1 MTVGEKL
8 HMTLTNLEAAKA
20 NLEQF
25 GLDTQ
30 DQTAQKMYFEMATEL
45 GNMIQAF
52 KGRVNYTESQEPQYK
67 VRQQAMSP
75 QQRPRP

>member
-25 GLDTQ
+25 GLDTN
-30 DQTAQKMYFEMATEL
+30 DKNAQKMYFEMAEEL
-45 GNMIQAF
+45 GRMVQSF
-52 KGRVNYTESQEPQYK
+52 KGRVNYVEGQEQQYQ
-67 VRQQAMSP
+67 VRQQAM
-75 QQRPRP
+75 QQPPK